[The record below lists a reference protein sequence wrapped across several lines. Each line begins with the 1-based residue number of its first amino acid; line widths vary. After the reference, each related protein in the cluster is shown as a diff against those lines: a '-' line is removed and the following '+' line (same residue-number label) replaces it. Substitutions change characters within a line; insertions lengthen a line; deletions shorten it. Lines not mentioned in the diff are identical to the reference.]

1 MNTEEKIENP
11 DFNKEIDGEEK
22 SETAAENTETSNEL
36 DQQTFEDPQEKL
48 EKTISELNDK
58 ILRLLAE
65 NQNLRKNHEKEK
77 EDILKYGSFNFASGI
92 LSLTDNLDRAFSI
105 FKNNEKFK
113 DKDKEFVDIKNG
125 IELIEKELLITLEKN
140 NITYVDCLNK
150 KFDPNFHQA
159 LSEIESEKEHGTVVE
174 EIQKGYLLHD
184 RLLRPSLVNIAKSGK
199 KDEK

>member
-36 DQQTFEDPQEKL
+36 DQQTLEDPQEKL

-105 FKNNEKFK
+105 FKNNQKF
-113 DKDKEFVDIKNG
+113 KDKEFVDIKNG
-125 IELIEKELLITLEKN
+125 IELIEKELLVTLEKN

-159 LSEIESEKEHGTVVE
+159 LSEVESEKEHGTVVE

>member
-1 MNTEEKIENP
+1 MNTEEKIKNP

-36 DQQTFEDPQEKL
+36 DRQTFEDPQEKL

-113 DKDKEFVDIKNG
+113 DKEFIDIKNG

-140 NITYVDCLNK
+140 SITYVDCLNK

-199 KDEK
+199 KD

>member
-22 SETAAENTETSNEL
+22 SETAAENAETSNEL
-36 DQQTFEDPQEKL
+36 DQQTLEDPQEKL

-113 DKDKEFVDIKNG
+113 DKEFVDIKNG
-125 IELIEKELLITLEKN
+125 IELIEKELLVTLEKN

-159 LSEIESEKEHGTVVE
+159 LSEVESEKEHGTVVE

-199 KDEK
+199 KD

>member
-11 DFNKEIDGEEK
+11 DFNKEINGEEK
-22 SETAAENTETSNEL
+22 SETAVENAETSNEL
-36 DQQTFEDPQEKL
+36 NQQTLEDPQEKL

-105 FKNNEKFK
+105 FKNNEKF
-113 DKDKEFVDIKNG
+113 KDKEFVDIKNG

-199 KDEK
+199 KD

>member
-105 FKNNEKFK
+105 FKNNQKF
-113 DKDKEFVDIKNG
+113 KDKEFVDIKNG
-125 IELIEKELLITLEKN
+125 IELIEKELLVTLEKN

>member
-36 DQQTFEDPQEKL
+36 DQQTLEDPQEKL

-113 DKDKEFVDIKNG
+113 DKEFVDIKNG

-159 LSEIESEKEHGTVVE
+159 LSEVESEKEHGTVVE

>member
-11 DFNKEIDGEEK
+11 DFNKEINGEEK
-22 SETAAENTETSNEL
+22 SETAVENAETSNEL
-36 DQQTFEDPQEKL
+36 NQQTLEDPQEKL

-105 FKNNEKFK
+105 FKNNQKF
-113 DKDKEFVDIKNG
+113 KDKEFVDIKNG

-159 LSEIESEKEHGTVVE
+159 LSEVESEKEHGTVVE

-184 RLLRPSLVNIAKSGK
+184 RLLRPYLVNIAKSGK
-199 KDEK
+199 KD

>member
-11 DFNKEIDGEEK
+11 DFNKEINGEEK
-22 SETAAENTETSNEL
+22 SETAAENAETSNEL
-36 DQQTFEDPQEKL
+36 DQQTLEDPQEKL

-113 DKDKEFVDIKNG
+113 DKEFVDIKNG
-125 IELIEKELLITLEKN
+125 IELIEKELLVTLEKN

-159 LSEIESEKEHGTVVE
+159 LSEVESEKEHGTVVE

-199 KDEK
+199 KD

>member
-22 SETAAENTETSNEL
+22 SETAAENAETSNEL
-36 DQQTFEDPQEKL
+36 DQQTLEDPQEKL

-113 DKDKEFVDIKNG
+113 DKEFIDIKNG

-140 NITYVDCLNK
+140 SITYVDCLNK

-184 RLLRPSLVNIAKSGK
+184 RLLRPSLVNIAKSDK
-199 KDEK
+199 KD

>member
-22 SETAAENTETSNEL
+22 SETAAENAETSNEL
-36 DQQTFEDPQEKL
+36 DQQTLEDPQEKL

-113 DKDKEFVDIKNG
+113 DKEFVDIKNG

-159 LSEIESEKEHGTVVE
+159 LSEVEREKEHGTVVE

-199 KDEK
+199 KD

>member
-1 MNTEEKIENP
+1 MNTEKKIENP

-113 DKDKEFVDIKNG
+113 DKEFVDIKNG

-159 LSEIESEKEHGTVVE
+159 LSEVESEKEHGTVVE

-199 KDEK
+199 KD

>member
-22 SETAAENTETSNEL
+22 SETAAENVETLNEL
-36 DQQTFEDPQEKL
+36 DQQTLEDPQEKL

-113 DKDKEFVDIKNG
+113 DKEFVDIKNG

-150 KFDPNFHQA
+150 KFNPNFHQA
-159 LSEIESEKEHGTVVE
+159 LSEVESEKEHGTVVE

-199 KDEK
+199 KD

>member
-36 DQQTFEDPQEKL
+36 DQQTLEDPQEKL

-113 DKDKEFVDIKNG
+113 DKEFVDIKNG

-150 KFDPNFHQA
+150 KFNPNFHQA
-159 LSEIESEKEHGTVVE
+159 LSEVESEKEHGTVAE

>member
-105 FKNNEKFK
+105 FKNNQKF
-113 DKDKEFVDIKNG
+113 KDKEFVDIKNG
-125 IELIEKELLITLEKN
+125 IELIEKELLVTLEKN

-199 KDEK
+199 KD

>member
-22 SETAAENTETSNEL
+22 SETAAENAETSNEL
-36 DQQTFEDPQEKL
+36 DQQTLEDPQEKL

-113 DKDKEFVDIKNG
+113 DKEFVDIKNG
-125 IELIEKELLITLEKN
+125 IELIEKELLVTLEKN

-199 KDEK
+199 KD

>member
-11 DFNKEIDGEEK
+11 DFNKEIDSEEK
-22 SETAAENTETSNEL
+22 SETAAENAETSNEL
-36 DQQTFEDPQEKL
+36 DQQTLEDPQEKL

-92 LSLTDNLDRAFSI
+92 LSLTDNLYRAFSI

-113 DKDKEFVDIKNG
+113 DKEFIDIKNG

-140 NITYVDCLNK
+140 SITYVDCLNK

-199 KDEK
+199 KD

>member
-113 DKDKEFVDIKNG
+113 DKEFVDIKNG
-125 IELIEKELLITLEKN
+125 IELIEKELLVTLEKN

-159 LSEIESEKEHGTVVE
+159 LSEVESEKEHGTVVE

>member
-11 DFNKEIDGEEK
+11 DFNKEINGEEK
-22 SETAAENTETSNEL
+22 SETAVENAETSNEL
-36 DQQTFEDPQEKL
+36 NQQTLEDPQEKL

-113 DKDKEFVDIKNG
+113 DKEFIDIKNG

-140 NITYVDCLNK
+140 SITYVDCLNK

-199 KDEK
+199 KD

>member
-105 FKNNEKFK
+105 FKNNQKF
-113 DKDKEFVDIKNG
+113 KDKEFVDIKNG

-159 LSEIESEKEHGTVVE
+159 LSEVESEKEHGTVVE

-199 KDEK
+199 KD

>member
-113 DKDKEFVDIKNG
+113 DKEFVDIKNG
-125 IELIEKELLITLEKN
+125 IELIEKELLVTLEKN

-150 KFDPNFHQA
+150 KFNPNFHQA
-159 LSEIESEKEHGTVVE
+159 LSEVESEKEHGTVVE

>member
-11 DFNKEIDGEEK
+11 DFNKEINGEEK
-22 SETAAENTETSNEL
+22 SETAIENAETSNEL
-36 DQQTFEDPQEKL
+36 NQQTLEDPQEKL

-105 FKNNEKFK
+105 FKNNEKF
-113 DKDKEFVDIKNG
+113 KDKEFVDIKNG

-199 KDEK
+199 KD

>member
-22 SETAAENTETSNEL
+22 SETAAENAETSNEL

-113 DKDKEFVDIKNG
+113 DKEFVDIKNG
-125 IELIEKELLITLEKN
+125 IELIEKELLVTLEKN

-159 LSEIESEKEHGTVVE
+159 LSEVESEKEHGTVVE

>member
-11 DFNKEIDGEEK
+11 DFNKEINGEEK
-22 SETAAENTETSNEL
+22 SETAIENAETSNEL
-36 DQQTFEDPQEKL
+36 NQKTLEDPQEKL
-48 EKTISELNDK
+48 EKTISELKDK

-113 DKDKEFVDIKNG
+113 DKEFVDIKNG
-125 IELIEKELLITLEKN
+125 IELIEKELLVTLEKN

-199 KDEK
+199 KD

>member
-22 SETAAENTETSNEL
+22 SETAAENAETSNEL
-36 DQQTFEDPQEKL
+36 DQQTLEDPQEKL

-113 DKDKEFVDIKNG
+113 DKEFVDIKNG
-125 IELIEKELLITLEKN
+125 IELIEKELLVTLEKN

-159 LSEIESEKEHGTVVE
+159 LSEVESEKEHGTVAE

-199 KDEK
+199 KD